1 MRLQDIERRIIKNE
15 LERGATLSD
24 ASWVGANA
32 IIAILDGD
40 MDPETAGAYGVT
52 RNEYLKIF
60 EIGQNGRR

>member
-24 ASWVGANA
+24 ASWTGANV

-52 RNEYLKIF
+52 RNEYLRIY
-60 EIGQNGRR
+60 EMASGRR